1 MPSNRLRA
9 SEWVT
14 TPSSGR
20 TAGEWD
26 LSPVIAA
33 FVLLFA
39 VMTWKWISGAVT
51 IPWDAKAH
59 FQPQVQFL
67 AQSLARGAWPWWNPY
82 VFSGQP
88 QIADPQSMIF
98 SPPFLLLALTNADPS
113 AWEIDMT
120 VLAAMAVG
128 GIGVIVYF
136 HDRGWHWAGALIA
149 ALVFSFGAAMAWRMQ
164 HIGQV
169 LSLAYLPWTL
179 LFVDRA
185 ITRASIVSGAL
196 AGLVAAFLVLGR
208 DQVALLA
215 IYLVAAYAVWLLAQ
229 QDAPLRALRRA
240 LLPLIAG
247 AIVGAALVA
256 LPILMTAL
264 LAADSNRPEI
274 DYAGAGGGSLHPALL
289 LTLLAPDVFG
299 ASGRMGQY
307 WGPPSLTWPY
317 IELYI
322 AQNVGLMYVGALP
335 LLLVAIGLLGHRLWD
350 REIRFFTIALIV
362 MLLYA
367 LGAYTPAFH
376 AIYAIFPGV
385 SLYRRPADAVFLIGA
400 LLGVLSG
407 YMTHRMF
414 AAPWI
419 KPSRIGVAII
429 VALCAAA
436 VAIAIG
442 LGVWL
447 DRVPRLWHP
456 LALAAV
462 TFGVAAALIAWGRSR
477 LVLQPTL
484 VALTFAALTAAD
496 LAYNNGNNGSSA
508 LPPADYEVLEPS
520 SRNPTIT
527 WLKAHVAENRSAT
540 RRDRVEL
547 AGLGFHWPNA
557 SMTHRLENTLGYNPV
572 RLDDYTRATGAQDHV
587 GLPDQRKFSALMPSY
602 RSPLADLLGLRY
614 IATGVPIHM
623 IDKRLATGAL
633 PLVFQ
638 TDGAWIYENTNAL
651 PRVLFATRA
660 APADFEDLL
669 SDGNWPAVD
678 FRTTVLLDEIE
689 PDVTSRRPGVVT
701 IASYANTRIVLDA
714 DSPDGGYVVLNDIWH
729 PWWVADID
737 GKTAPILRANVLF
750 RAVAVPPGSHRITFV
765 FRPIAGALR
774 EFSENVWSHAG
785 KTPRPDAARLPK

>member
-1 MPSNRLRA
+1 MPSNRLRT
-9 SEWVT
+9 SEWAT
-14 TPSSGR
+14 TTTSKPVGDW
-20 TAGEWD
+20 A
-26 LSPVIAA
+26 LSPIVAA
-33 FVLLFA
+33 FVLLF
-39 VMTWKWISGAVT
+39 VGMTWKWISGAAT

-59 FQPQVQFL
+59 FQPQIQFL
-67 AQSLARGAWPWWNPY
+67 AQSLARGQWPWWNPY
-82 VFSGQP
+82 VFAGQP

-98 SPPFLLLALTNADPS
+98 SPPFLLLAFTNADPS

-120 VLAAMAVG
+120 VLAAMAAG
-128 GIGVIVYF
+128 GIGIIVYF
-136 HDRGWHWAGALIA
+136 RDRGWHWAGALIA

-185 ITRASIVSGAL
+185 ISRASIVNGAL
-196 AGLVAAFLVLGR
+196 AGLAAALLILGR
-208 DQVALLA
+208 DQVALLG
-215 IYLVAAYAVWLLAQ
+215 IYLVAAYAVWLLARE
-229 QDAPLRALRRA
+229 DAPVRALRRA
-240 LLPLIAG
+240 ILPLAVG
-247 AIVGAALVA
+247 AIVGAALIVM
-256 LPILMTAL
+256 PILMTAL

-289 LTLLAPDVFG
+289 LTLLAPDIFG

-307 WGPPSLTWPY
+307 WGPPSPAWPY
-317 IELYI
+317 VELYI
-322 AQNVGLMYVGALP
+322 AQNVGELYVGALP
-335 LLLVAIGLLGHRLWD
+335 LLLVAMGVLGRQLWD
-350 REIRFFTIALIV
+350 REIRFFTFALIV

-367 LGAYTPAFH
+367 LGSYTPAFR
-376 AIYAIFPGV
+376 AIYEIAPGV

-400 LLGVLSG
+400 LLGVLAG

-414 AAPWI
+414 AAPWV
-419 KPSRIGVAII
+419 KASRTHVAII
-429 VALCAAA
+429 LALCAIAA
-436 VAIAIG
+436 ATTIG

-447 DRVPRLWHP
+447 NRVPRLHWP
-456 LALAAV
+456 LALAAG
-462 TFGVAAALIAWGRSR
+462 TFTIAAALIVWGRSR
-477 LVLQPTL
+477 LVVQPTL
-484 VALTFAALTAAD
+484 VALTFATLTAAD

-508 LPPADYEVLEPS
+508 LPPANYEVLEPA

-527 WLKAHVAENRSAT
+527 WLKARVAESRSAT

-614 IATGVPIHM
+614 IATGAPIHV

-633 PLVFQ
+633 PLVRQ
-638 TDGAWIYENTNAL
+638 TDGAWIYENTSAL

-660 APADFEDLL
+660 APADFEELL
-669 SDGNWPAVD
+669 ADGNWPDID
-678 FRTTVLLDEIE
+678 FHTTVLLDETA
-689 PDVTSRRPGVVT
+689 PASTSRRPGTVA
-701 IASYANTRIVLDA
+701 IASYANTRIALDA
-714 DSPDGGYVVLNDIWH
+714 NSPDGGFVVLNDIWH

-737 GKTAPILRANVLF
+737 GVPAPILRANVLF
-750 RAVAVPPGSHRITFV
+750 RAVAVPPGAHRVTFV
-765 FRPIAGALR
+765 FRPFGGAVR
-774 EFSENVWSHAG
+774 ELLDKLWPSAG
-785 KTPRPDAARLPK
+785 KSPRPEPGRLSK